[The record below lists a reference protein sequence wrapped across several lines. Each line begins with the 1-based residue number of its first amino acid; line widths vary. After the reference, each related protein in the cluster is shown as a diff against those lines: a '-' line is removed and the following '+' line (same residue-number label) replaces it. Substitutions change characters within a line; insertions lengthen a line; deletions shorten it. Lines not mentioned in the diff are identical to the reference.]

1 MMENINIIIIKIIS
15 YLKKTITEIHVSE
28 DSFIELYEVITVR
41 VDQIQ

>member
-15 YLKKTITEIHVSE
+15 YLKKTITEISE
-28 DSFIELYEVITVR
+28 DLFIELYEVITVR

>member
-15 YLKKTITEIHVSE
+15 YLKKTITEISE